1 MSNKGY
7 PEKMFASFLMI
18 VFIFG
23 LSAHSEAQNWNKKLK
38 NEPIYYDFNSWRNY
52 RIEPSNSSSE
62 LQKSLASNEFAADQI
77 KNTGLINFMVFENGV
92 ITQDYKASE
101 GDRNAIVGSGLM
113 SNETRL
119 SSQSVGKSVVSF
131 LVGHAICEG
140 VIPNVDATISD
151 WPLVANTVYEDAK
164 IIELL
169 NMSTGDH
176 RLITKQKGSDEDM
189 VRGNRT
195 SRLSTITIE
204 SLMRSDW
211 FQDTKPAN
219 DRRYNYNN
227 LTTRI
232 LLNYLI
238 FKLNSDY
245 EDFLSRVFQENVGNE
260 HAVYMLKTY
269 ALPKEG
275 AGRYSTYM
283 TRYDYLRFAITL
295 LDDWNSDTCIGGYL
309 REIYQRRVSKNK
321 KFSRSSRNGT
331 ASSYGGQFHFD
342 YSGNSEQRIVG
353 LDGFGGQSILID
365 LDRKKIVIAHAMQA
379 DYDWHKLVLRE
390 IGR

>member
-1 MSNKGY
+1 MSNQRY
-7 PEKMFASFLMI
+7 HEKMFAAFLMI
-18 VFIFG
+18 VSIFG
-23 LSAHSEAQNWNKKLK
+23 LSTHSEAQNWNKKLK

-52 RIEPSNSSSE
+52 RVEPSNSPRE
-62 LQKSLASNEFAADQI
+62 LQKSLIPNEFAVDQI
-77 KNTGLINFMVFENGV
+77 KNTGLINFMVYENGV

-101 GDRNAIVGSGLM
+101 GDRNAIVGPGVM
-113 SNETRL
+113 SDETRL
-119 SSQSVGKSVVSF
+119 LSNSMGKSIVSF
-131 LVGHAICEG
+131 LIGHAICEG

-151 WPLVANTVYEDAK
+151 WPLVANTVYENAK
-164 IIELL
+164 IVELL

-176 RLITKQKGSDEDM
+176 NLITKHKGSNDDV

-211 FQDTKPAN
+211 FHDTKPSTS
-219 DRRYNYNN
+219 RRYNYSN

-238 FKLNSDY
+238 FKLDSDY
-245 EDFLSRVFQENVGNE
+245 ESFLSRIFQENVGNE

-275 AGRYSTYM
+275 AGRYTTYM
-283 TRYDYLRFAITL
+283 TRYDYLRFALNLMETW
-295 LDDWNSDTCIGGYL
+295 DKDTCMGRYL
-309 REIYQRRVSKNK
+309 TEIYQRRVDKNQTP
-321 KFSRSSRNGT
+321 SRHRGRST
-331 ASSYGGQFHFD
+331 QAYGGQFHFD
-342 YSGNSEQRIVG
+342 YVGYSGQRIVG
-353 LDGFGGQSILID
+353 LDGYGGQSILID